1 MGEKLTKGQVFKNWN
16 KVCDWFGWENARGN
30 YKRARLKELESL
42 CQYHKKGNKII
53 IDEVYDYPKPIED
66 KRKMTNKQYTVPFYE
81 DNNTGVYIIIDKD
94 NNCYIGSTV
103 RGFKYRFSQH
113 WNNHDGNMT
122 NTYELLHNN
131 KAEFR
136 ILHDMSDIKD
146 IALVRMVEDEF
157 IQYYRSLPNYNVVN
171 RTNNAYYK
179 GAIFSEKKKK
189 KQYINIKV
197 DKEDYSEIISLL
209 QENGFLERC
218 IIQSNKREGI
228 A

>member
-1 MGEKLTKGQVFKNWN
+1 M
-16 KVCDWFGWENARGN
+16 A
-30 YKRARLKELESL
+30 
-42 CQYHKKGNKII
+42 
-53 IDEVYDYPKPIED
+53 
-66 KRKMTNKQYTVPFYE
+66 
-81 DNNTGVYIIIDKD
+81 
-94 NNCYIGSTV
+94 
-103 RGFKYRFSQH
+103 
-113 WNNHDGNMT
+113 

-131 KAEFR
+131 KAVFR